1 MGAGSDLRDQPRSAA
16 ELPLPPAID
25 PGRDA
30 LFLDL
35 DGTITPIRPRP
46 DQVEVDA
53 QVRHALRQLSQRLDG
68 RLALVSGREIAEI
81 DRLTGGIAP
90 AAAGVHGLDLRLGT
104 KRITAAPAAGVVH
117 AVGAFRALAARHPGL
132 LVEDKGL
139 STTLHYRQAPEF
151 EPEARALAERLAA
164 QHGLVLQ
171 AGKMVVE
178 LRTPGGD
185 KGAAV
190 VTLMQEA
197 PFLGSRPWFV
207 GDDDTDEAG
216 FAAAARLGGA
226 GVLVGPPRATA
237 ARFRLPDVDAVSDWL
252 GAGLGEEIAL

>member
-1 MGAGSDLRDQPRSAA
+1 MGAGSDLSDQPRSTA
-16 ELPLPPAID
+16 ELSLPPAID
-25 PGRDA
+25 RGRDA

-46 DQVEVDA
+46 DQVEIDA
-53 QVRHALRQLSQRLDG
+53 RVNRALRQLSQRLGG
-68 RLALVSGREIAEI
+68 RLAVVSGREIAEI

-104 KRITAAPAAGVVH
+104 RRMTAAPAAGVVS
-117 AVGAFRALAARHPGL
+117 AAAEFRALAATDPGL

-139 STTLHYRQAPEF
+139 STTLHYRQVPEL
-151 EPEARALAERLAA
+151 EAEARALAERLAA
-164 QHGLVLQ
+164 EHGLVLQ
-171 AGKMVVE
+171 TGKMVVE

-190 VTLMQEA
+190 ETLMQEA

-226 GVLVGPPRATA
+226 GVLVGPPRPTA
-237 ARFRLPDVDAVSDWL
+237 AHFRLPDVEAVADWL
-252 GAGLGEEIAL
+252 GAGIGEEAVR